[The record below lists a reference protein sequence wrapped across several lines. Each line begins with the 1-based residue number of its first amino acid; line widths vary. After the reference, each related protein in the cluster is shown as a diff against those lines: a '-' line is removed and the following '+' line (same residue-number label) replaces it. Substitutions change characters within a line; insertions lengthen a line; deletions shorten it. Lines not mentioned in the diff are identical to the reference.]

1 MSDLYLQK
9 YLSSYSTLYAYIMT
23 FNSIIFAA
31 SIFLL
36 IRHYKIIVDK
46 DVPPIYGHGWIIGS
60 LVIASISVTS
70 AVLAEA
76 QIASFYNEMFKHL
89 PASGCSMNQPEESN
103 MSIEA
108 FYFQECNRPIL
119 ANFNIIAL
127 LGSGLSFSLLAV
139 WFTYQVRRMS

>member
-1 MSDLYLQK
+1 
-9 YLSSYSTLYAYIMT
+9 MT

-76 QIASFYNEMFKHL
+76 QIASFYNEMFKPCL
-89 PASGCSMNQPEESN
+89 SG
-103 MSIEA
+103 
-108 FYFQECNRPIL
+108 
-119 ANFNIIAL
+119 
-127 LGSGLSFSLLAV
+127 
-139 WFTYQVRRMS
+139 